1 MFTTPKSLRLHIGLF
16 GRTNV
21 GKSSVLNMI
30 AGQQVAI
37 TSSHAGTTTDV
48 VEKSMELLP
57 LGPVVFLDTAGI
69 DDESALASKRIAR
82 TKQIF
87 SRADIAVLVTEAGH
101 WGLCEE
107 RIRRKAEAHNLPVI
121 VIANKCDLHGGVSA
135 GENVDPS
142 IPPERILGFS
152 AVDTVNRD
160 RYIDQFKQILIT
172 LVPEDFLAPPPLLGD
187 LLPSGGHVIFIIPI
201 DIEAPKGRL
210 ILPQVQAIR
219 DVLDHGCQVT
229 VVKESGYLSALKR
242 CASPPDLV
250 VCDSQV
256 VDRMVAETPESI
268 PCTTFSTLFSRS
280 KGDLEVQVEGVR
292 TLETLSPTDRILI
305 AESCSHHAMDDDI
318 GRVKIPKW
326 LSAFLGFEVKV
337 DVYSGRDYPDNLAEY
352 ALVIHCGA
360 CMLTRREMLMR
371 IEKARTAGVPI
382 TNYGIAISA
391 IHGRL
396 ERILSPFKG
405 LKEIMER
412 EGEKQCI

>member
-1 MFTTPKSLRLHIGLF
+1 F

-37 TSSHAGTTTDV
+37 TSSRAGTTTDV

-57 LGPVVFLDTAGI
+57 VGPVVFLDTAGI
-69 DDESALASKRIAR
+69 DDTSSLAAKRIAR
-82 TKQIF
+82 TEQIF
-87 SRADIAVLVTEAGH
+87 SRADIAVLVSEAGH
-101 WGLCEE
+101 WGPYEE
-107 RIRRKAEAHNLPVI
+107 LIRSTSQAHNLPLI
-121 VIANKCDLHGGVSA
+121 VIANKCDLQCEFSA
-135 GENVDPS
+135 GENVPPC
-142 IPPERILGFS
+142 IPPEHILAFS
-152 AVDTVNRD
+152 AVDTAHRD
-160 RYIDQFKQILIT
+160 SYIDQFKQILIT
-172 LVPEDFLAPPPLLGD
+172 LVPEDFLTPPPLLGD
-187 LLPSGGHVIFIIPI
+187 LLPAGGHVIFIIPI

-229 VVKESGYLSALKR
+229 VVKESEYLGALER
-242 CASPPDLV
+242 CATPPDLV

-280 KGDLEVQVEGVR
+280 KGDLEVQVQGVR
-292 TLETLSPTDRILI
+292 ALERLRPDDRILI
-305 AESCSHHAMDDDI
+305 AEACSHHAMDDDI
-318 GRVKIPKW
+318 GRVKIPSW
-326 LSAFLGFEVKV
+326 LCGHLGFEVNA

-371 IEKARTAGVPI
+371 IERARRAGVAI

-391 IHGRL
+391 MHGRL

-405 LKEIMER
+405 LKESMQT
-412 EGEKQCI
+412 EGEKRCV